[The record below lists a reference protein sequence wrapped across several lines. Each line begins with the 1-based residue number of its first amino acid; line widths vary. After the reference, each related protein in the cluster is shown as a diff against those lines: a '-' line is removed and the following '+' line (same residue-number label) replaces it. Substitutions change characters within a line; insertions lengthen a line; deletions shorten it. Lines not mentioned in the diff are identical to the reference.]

1 MDAGDEDDVQFV
13 LQASERDL
21 SSDTDSVE
29 ARSTASE
36 GPNDSERED
45 ECS

>member
-1 MDAGDEDDVQFV
+1 M
-13 LQASERDL
+13 
-21 SSDTDSVE
+21 E

-45 ECS
+45 GGSETASEDLPPAELEPDPPLMRPSAVAM